1 MTPRQRHALTVP
13 LSRAD
18 GDPSAMDQYRGTRRH
33 ATGLLLMTL
42 LAVDR

>member
-1 MTPRQRHALTVP
+1 MTPRQRHALLAP

-18 GDPSAMDQYRGTRRH
+18 DDPRSLDPYRATRKH